1 MRIFELAIDPVLIR
15 LGPINLTWY
24 GTIIGFGAL
33 LGLLFAIREGRRFG
47 ITSDLFMDLM
57 LIGTPCALIGA
68 RAYYVAFQWENYK
81 DNLWE
86 IFAIWHGGIAIY
98 GALIGAVVSGG
109 IYVYVKGYP
118 FWRMADICAPSF
130 LIGQMIGRWGNFVNQ
145 EAYGGPVE
153 ESFLRNTLHL
163 PDFIVDQMYIDGL
176 YRHPTFLY
184 ESIWSLTGIVLLFI
198 LRRRTFVRAGEIFL
212 GYFVWY
218 STGRFFIE
226 GLRTDS
232 LAFQGPDWLA
242 SLLNGLW
249 TPMTALFEQG
259 YLDPNY
265 GNVRTSQLL
274 AVLLVLG
281 GIALIA
287 YRRLSGAAA
296 VRYVD
301 PITVRRPDGPVTL
314 PLQGKGAETGGQD
327 PAEERKAGDA
337 DKPDTGSGSAA
348 DGPHSRNAAPGTG
361 ASDRREGASGT
372 GTSKG
377 PEGASGTDASEGRNA
392 APGTGGSESIRDA
405 ASAADAPEARNDGSG
420 TDAPDKP
427 GKAERHAEDAQTE
440 DKGSMKGLRQDEDSG
455 RSV

>member
-1 MRIFELAIDPVLIR
+1 MQVYALAIDPVLLR

-33 LGLLFAIREGRRFG
+33 LGLVLAIREGRRFG

-57 LIGTPCALIGA
+57 LLGTPCALIGA
-68 RAYYVAFQWENYK
+68 RAYYVAFQWENYR
-81 DNLWE
+81 DNPWE

-109 IYVYVKGYP
+109 IYVVVKGYP

-163 PDFIVDQMYIDGL
+163 PDFIVNQMYIDGL

-184 ESIWSLTGIVLLFI
+184 ESIWSFLGLVLLFV
-198 LRRRTFVRAGEIFL
+198 LRRQPFMRAGEIFL
-212 GYFVWY
+212 GYFLWY

-232 LAFQGPDWLA
+232 LAFKGPDWLA

-249 TPMTALFEQG
+249 SPMTVLFEPG

-281 GIALIA
+281 CAALIV
-287 YRRLSGAAA
+287 YRRLSGLAKE
-296 VRYVD
+296 RYID
-301 PITVRRPDGPVTL
+301 PVVVRRPEGPVAL
-314 PLQGKGAETGGQD
+314 PLQGQPGREQE
-327 PAEERKAGDA
+327 PAEAR
-337 DKPDTGSGSAA
+337 
-348 DGPHSRNAAPGTG
+348 
-361 ASDRREGASGT
+361 
-372 GTSKG
+372 
-377 PEGASGTDASEGRNA
+377 PEGADGESGTKRASGSGLEPTGRSGTDAD
-392 APGTGGSESIRDA
+392 GT
-405 ASAADAPEARNDGSG
+405 PED
-420 TDAPDKP
+420 
-427 GKAERHAEDAQTE
+427 AERETDGARSGKDGDTKGPRQHDDAN
-440 DKGSMKGLRQDEDSG
+440 GS